1 MFKVYLLPKKSIFAP
16 SFSDGVSMKILFVIN
31 NFYIKGN
38 GLSGSARRTVK
49 ELREAGQEVR
59 VLSATNPDPNGP
71 QPDYVLK
78 KFDMPIFQ
86 PLLTP
91 QGISMAKKD
100 PKIIEEAVRWADL
113 VHLEEAFTLQF
124 KTLNIAKRLGK
135 PVTAT
140 YHYHPENVFSTMK
153 MGRWHLPNRCMLL
166 VYRFCVYNRCEMIQC
181 PTENVKERLLRYR
194 INVPLRV
201 ISNGVIP
208 DKCIRPETPPEDYYD
223 ENRPLKV
230 ICIGRLSDEKDQPTL
245 FKSMKHSKFAKCI
258 QLHFAGQGPTEKALK
273 RRGKKLVD
281 DGVLTYPPEFGFY
294 SHDEL
299 RRLMASADLCV
310 HCATTEVEGLS
321 VMEALQQGAVPVIA
335 TAKYSATAQ
344 FALDDR
350 STFPGRNPKALA
362 ERIDYWLS
370 HPEERWE
377 MGKKYVESMK
387 KYEIST
393 SVQELIEM
401 FEEVLREHETE

>member
-1 MFKVYLLPKKSIFAP
+1 
-16 SFSDGVSMKILFVIN
+16 MKILFVIN

-49 ELREAGQEVR
+49 ALQEAGQEVR
-59 VLSATNPDPNGP
+59 VLSAANLAPDGP
-71 QPDYVLK
+71 QPDYVLE
-78 KFDMPIFQ
+78 KFTMPFVQ

-100 PKIIEEAVRWADL
+100 PKLIEEAVRWADL

-140 YHYHPENVFSTMK
+140 YHYHPENVFSTLK
-153 MGRWHLPNRCMLL
+153 MGEWHFPNRCMLL
-166 VYRFCVYNRCEMIQC
+166 TYRFVVYNRCDMIQC

-194 INVPLRV
+194 VNVPLRV

-208 DKCIRPETPPEDYYD
+208 DECLRPETPPADYFD

-245 FKSMKHSKFAKCI
+245 FKAMRYSQFAKRI
-258 QLHFAGQGPTEKALK
+258 QLQFAGQGPTEKALK
-273 RRGKKLVD
+273 RRGRKLVEE
-281 DGVLTYPPEFGFY
+281 GILTYTPEFGFY
-294 SHDEL
+294 QRDEL
-299 RRLMASADLCV
+299 RRLMADADLCV
-310 HCATTEVEGLS
+310 HCVTTEVEGLS

-335 TAKYSATAQ
+335 TSKYSATAQ

-350 STFPGRNPKALA
+350 STFPGKDPKALA
-362 ERIDYWLS
+362 QRIDYWLS
-370 HPEERWE
+370 HPEDRWK

-387 KYEIST
+387 PYDIAA
-393 SVQELIEM
+393 SVQALIRM
-401 FEEVLREHETE
+401 FEEVAKVRPGS

>member
-1 MFKVYLLPKKSIFAP
+1 MYLCRTNSNSNI
-16 SFSDGVSMKILFVIN
+16 MKILFVIN

-49 ELREAGQEVR
+49 ELREAGQDVR
-59 VLSATNPDPNGP
+59 ILSAANPDPNGP

-78 KFDMPIFQ
+78 KFDMPLFQ

-91 QGISMAKKD
+91 QGISMARKD
-100 PKIIEEAVRWADL
+100 PKLIEEAVRWADL

-166 VYRFCVYNRCEMIQC
+166 VYRFAVYNRCRMIQC

-194 INVPLRV
+194 VNVPLRV
-201 ISNGVIP
+201 ISNGVLP
-208 DKCIRPETPPEDYYD
+208 DACIRPETPPADYFD

-245 FKSMKHSKFAKCI
+245 FKAMRHSRFAKRI
-258 QLHFAGQGPTEKALK
+258 QLQFAGQGPTEKALK

-281 DGVLTYPPEFGFY
+281 KGVLTYTPEFGFY

-299 RRLMASADLCV
+299 RQLMANADLCV

-335 TAKYSATAQ
+335 TGKYSATAQ

-350 STFPGRNPKALA
+350 SVFPGRNSKVLA
-362 ERIDYWLS
+362 QRIDYWLS

-377 MGKKYVESMK
+377 TGKKYVESMK
-387 KYEIST
+387 PYDISK
-393 SVQELIEM
+393 SVQALIEM
-401 FEEVLREHETE
+401 FEQCSTQHS

>member
-1 MFKVYLLPKKSIFAP
+1 
-16 SFSDGVSMKILFVIN
+16 MKILFVIN

-49 ELREAGQEVR
+49 ALREAGQEVR
-59 VLSATNPDPNGP
+59 VLSAANLAPDGP
-71 QPDYVLK
+71 QPDYVLE
-78 KFDMPIFQ
+78 KFTMPIVQ

-100 PKIIEEAVRWADL
+100 PKLIEEAVRWADL

-140 YHYHPENVFSTMK
+140 YHYHPENVFSTLK
-153 MGRWHLPNRCMLL
+153 MGEWHFPNRCMLL
-166 VYRFCVYNRCEMIQC
+166 TYRFAVYNRCDMIQC

-194 INVPLRV
+194 VNVPLRV

-208 DKCIRPETPPEDYYD
+208 DECLRPETPPADYFD

-245 FKSMKHSKFAKCI
+245 FKAMRYSQFAKRI
-258 QLHFAGQGPTEKALK
+258 QLQFAGQGPTEKALK
-273 RRGKKLVD
+273 RRGRKLVEE
-281 DGVLTYPPEFGFY
+281 GILTYTPEFGFY
-294 SHDEL
+294 QRDEL
-299 RRLMASADLCV
+299 RRLMADADLCV

-335 TAKYSATAQ
+335 TSKYSATAQ

-350 STFPGRNPKALA
+350 STFPGKDPKALA
-362 ERIDYWLS
+362 QRIDYWLS
-370 HPEERWE
+370 HPEDRWK

-387 KYEIST
+387 PYDIAA
-393 SVQELIEM
+393 SVQALIRM
-401 FEEVLREHETE
+401 FEEVAKVRPGT

>member
-1 MFKVYLLPKKSIFAP
+1 
-16 SFSDGVSMKILFVIN
+16 MKILFVIN

-49 ELREAGQEVR
+49 ALREAGQEVR
-59 VLSATNPDPNGP
+59 VLSAANLAPDGP
-71 QPDYVLK
+71 QPDYVLE
-78 KFDMPIFQ
+78 KFTMPFVQ

-100 PKIIEEAVRWADL
+100 PKLIEEAVRWADL

-140 YHYHPENVFSTMK
+140 YHYHPENVFSTLK
-153 MGRWHLPNRCMLL
+153 MGEWHFPNRCMLL
-166 VYRFCVYNRCEMIQC
+166 TYRFVVYNRCDMIQC

-194 INVPLRV
+194 VNVPLRV

-208 DKCIRPETPPEDYYD
+208 DECLRPETPPADYFD

-245 FKSMKHSKFAKCI
+245 FKAMRYSQFAKRI
-258 QLHFAGQGPTEKALK
+258 QLQFAGQGPTEKALK
-273 RRGKKLVD
+273 RRGRKLVEE
-281 DGVLTYPPEFGFY
+281 GILTYTPEFGFY
-294 SHDEL
+294 QRDEL
-299 RRLMASADLCV
+299 RRLMADADLCV

-335 TAKYSATAQ
+335 TSKYSATAQ

-350 STFPGRNPKALA
+350 STFPGKDPKALA
-362 ERIDYWLS
+362 QRIDYWLS
-370 HPEERWE
+370 HPEDRWK

-387 KYEIST
+387 PYDIAA
-393 SVQELIEM
+393 SVQALIRM
-401 FEEVLREHETE
+401 FEEVAKVRPGT

>member
-1 MFKVYLLPKKSIFAP
+1 
-16 SFSDGVSMKILFVIN
+16 MKILFVIN

-49 ELREAGQEVR
+49 VLREAGQEVR
-59 VLSATNPDPNGP
+59 VLSAANPDHDGP
-71 QPDYVLK
+71 QPDYVLE
-78 KFDMPIFQ
+78 KFTMPFVQ

-100 PKIIEEAVRWADL
+100 PKLIEEAVRWADL
-113 VHLEEAFTLQF
+113 VHLEEAFMLQF

-166 VYRFCVYNRCEMIQC
+166 VYRFAVYNRCDMIQC

-194 INVPLRV
+194 VNVPLRV

-208 DKCIRPETPPEDYYD
+208 DECLRPETPPADFFD
-223 ENRPLKV
+223 ESRPLKV

-245 FKSMKHSKFAKCI
+245 FKAMRHSRFAKRI
-258 QLHFAGQGPTEKALK
+258 QLQFAGQGPTEKALK
-273 RRGKKLVD
+273 RRGKKLVEE
-281 DGVLTYPPEFGFY
+281 GVLTHTPEFGFY
-294 SHDEL
+294 SHKEL
-299 RRLMASADLCV
+299 CRLMADADLCV

-335 TAKYSATAQ
+335 SAKYSATAQ

-350 STFPGRNPKALA
+350 STFPGKDPKALA
-362 ERIDYWLS
+362 QRIDYWLS

-377 MGKKYVESMK
+377 MGKRYVDSMK
-387 KYEIST
+387 KYDISA
-393 SVQELIEM
+393 SVQALIGM
-401 FEEVLREHETE
+401 FEDVANQ

>member
-1 MFKVYLLPKKSIFAP
+1 
-16 SFSDGVSMKILFVIN
+16 MKILFVIN

-59 VLSATNPDPNGP
+59 VLSAANPDPNGP

-78 KFDMPIFQ
+78 KVDMPFFQ

-100 PKIIEEAVRWADL
+100 PKLIEEAVHWADL

-153 MGRWHLPNRCMLL
+153 MGRWHLPNRIMLL
-166 VYRFCVYNRCEMIQC
+166 VYRFCVYNRCDIIQC

-194 INVPLRV
+194 VNVPLRV
-201 ISNGVIP
+201 ISNGVLP
-208 DKCIRPETPPEDYYD
+208 DACIRPETPPADYYD

-245 FKSMKHSKFAKCI
+245 FKAMRHSQFAKRI
-258 QLHFAGQGPTEKALK
+258 QLQFAGQGPTEKALK

-281 DGVLTYPPEFGFY
+281 EGVLTYTPEFGFY
-294 SHDEL
+294 THDGL
-299 RRLMASADLCV
+299 RQLMANADLCV

-321 VMEALQQGAVPVIA
+321 VMEAMQQGAVPVIA

-344 FALDDR
+344 FSLDDH
-350 STFPGRNPKALA
+350 SKFPGRNPKELA
-362 ERIDYWLS
+362 KRIDYWLS

-377 MGKKYVESMK
+377 MGKKCVESMK
-387 KYEIST
+387 KYDISAC
-393 SVQELIEM
+393 VQALIGM
-401 FEEVLREHETE
+401 FEEVLREHNVNCPHA